1 MGREALGGIALQII
15 VVSNRLSKARAI
27 EVRWWHALVLLFA
40 GAIGVMGLSSLISYV
55 GVRHAADIKL
65 PLLQSMIR
73 SATDEQAQAQHD
85 FLRDNLNAMAVRL
98 GQMQAQLLRLDAL
111 GERLSGAAGV
121 KPQDFR
127 FGEPP
132 GRGGAQS
139 SALPPRDL
147 SLGEFGQLLE
157 AVSRDMETRTDYLG
171 VLESR
176 LQEQRVRQ
184 RLLPTALPVLV
195 GSWNASGFGW
205 RLDPITGQ
213 SAIHEGIDFIAP
225 PGSPILAAAAGIVA
239 AAEFHPTYGNMIDVN
254 HGHDLITRYAHASK
268 MLVKPGELVKRGQK
282 IAEVGNTGRSTGA
295 HLHFEVR
302 SSGVPLN
309 PTRFLQAASASPAA
323 TAAAPRAAASK

>member
-1 MGREALGGIALQII
+1 VQII

-27 EVRWWHALVLLFA
+27 EVRWWHALALLFA
-40 GAIGVMGLSSLISYV
+40 GIVGVMALSSWISYV

-65 PLLQSMIR
+65 PLLQTMLR
-73 SATDEQAQAQHD
+73 SVTDAQTQAQQD

-111 GERLSGAAGV
+111 GERLSGVAGV

-132 GRGGAQS
+132 GRGGALS

-147 SLGEFGQLLE
+147 SLGEFGQLIE

-184 RLLPTALPVLV
+184 RMLPTALPVTL

-213 SAIHEGIDFIAP
+213 SAMHEGIDFIAP
-225 PGSPILAAAAGIVA
+225 PGSPIVAAAAGIVA
-239 AAEFHPTYGNMIDVN
+239 SAEFHPTYGNMIEID
-254 HGHDLITRYAHASK
+254 HGQDLLTRYAHASK

-282 IAEVGNTGRSTGA
+282 IAEVGNTGRSTGP

-302 SSGVPLN
+302 SGGVALN
-309 PTRFLQAASASPAA
+309 PTRFLQAASAPAA
-323 TAAAPRAAASK
+323 VTAAAPRSGASK

>member
-1 MGREALGGIALQII
+1 MQII
-15 VVSNRLSKARAI
+15 VVSNRLSKARTI

-40 GAIGVMGLSSLISYV
+40 GVIGVMGLSSFISYV

-65 PLLQSMIR
+65 PLLQTMLR
-73 SATDEQAQAQHD
+73 SVTDAQTQAQQD

-111 GERLSGAAGV
+111 GERLSGIAGV

-132 GRGGAQS
+132 GRGGALS

-147 SLGEFGQLLE
+147 SLGEFGQLIE

-176 LQEQRVRQ
+176 LQEQRVKQ
-184 RLLPTALPVLV
+184 RMLPTALPVNV

-213 SAIHEGIDFIAP
+213 SAMHEGIDFIAP
-225 PGSPILAAAAGIVA
+225 PGSPIVAAAAGIVA
-239 AAEFHPTYGNMIDVN
+239 VAEFHPTYGNMIEID
-254 HGHDLITRYAHASK
+254 HGQDLMTRYAHASK

-302 SSGVPLN
+302 SGGVALN
-309 PTRFLQAASASPAA
+309 PTRFLQAASSPPSVTAA
-323 TAAAPRAAASK
+323 TARPSASK